1 MPAVRA
7 SVPDGLLAG
16 LMVSI
21 GGTVLL
27 SCDNRYLGA
36 LLFCVALLA
45 ICCFGFNLY
54 TGKVG
59 FLLRDHSRA
68 ALASTFLGLLGNL
81 LGTLLVVLL
90 IAAALPPLRDAA
102 LAACEKRLTQ
112 LPLQTL
118 LRGFFCGILMYVAV
132 WTFREKKTVLGILFC
147 IPVFVLSG
155 FEHSIADM
163 YYFALAG
170 IFFRP
175 ESLLFLLLVVLGNSL
190 GGLFIPA
197 VQALKGADRT

>member
-1 MPAVRA
+1 MSGVKAPLL
-7 SVPDGLLAG
+7 DGVLAG

-27 SCDNRYLGA
+27 SCDDRVAGA
-36 LLFCVALLA
+36 VLFCVALLA

-59 FLLRDHSRA
+59 FLLRSHSKKELSA
-68 ALASTFLGLLGNL
+68 AYLGLFGNF
-81 LGTLLVVLL
+81 LGTLAAGLML
-90 IAAALPPLRDAA
+90 AAALPALRETA
-102 LAACEKRLTQ
+102 LLACEKRLTQ

-118 LRGFFCGILMYVAV
+118 ARGFFCGVLMYAAV
-132 WTFREKKTVLGILFC
+132 WIYREKKSITGIVFC
-147 IPVFVLSG
+147 VPAFIIAG

-163 YYFALAG
+163 YYFAAAG
-170 IFFRP
+170 LF
-175 ESLLFLLLVVLGNSL
+175 SWQSAVFLLLVILGNSL

-197 VQALKGADRT
+197 VQALKGEDSA